1 MQSIRKFI
9 KISVLVLAIIPILM
23 FLGFSAAVSFI
34 DFNRYKPQIEQQVA
48 KLTGR
53 EMQIEGAIEV
63 AVFPFALEVGQTYF
77 KNSAEF
83 TQPYLLSLGKTHIQ
97 FSVWDLLVHKH
108 LSVVS
113 LELIEPSLHLVKTPT
128 GNNWSDLQALL
139 ALWPNTHGTPS
150 RTANLF
156 SNSLSDLINPAL
168 AQSATDAG
176 GFRYVNATQAVSQPV
191 DTGNS
196 VNGLA
201 ASSDLLVWAIESL
214 VVQKGAVTFTD
225 EVKGQTV
232 FFEAINV
239 LALDIQHDA
248 PFKASLD
255 FQHRHS
261 EYPQRYAFNINSHLQ
276 LSEALSRWTFNEW
289 DGLLKITLPAERNIP
304 EVRVSTSGERLSL
317 DVNTQQVE
325 MVNGQFKG
333 LEASIVTRFSGQYGT
348 AAQLNGW
355 VDAKGINFKNWA
367 YHLGID
373 LPKFVDPKA
382 LTHSTGQF
390 DWAWHNQKLSL
401 TNLNLSLDKAR
412 LRGEYAQQFGEAPR
426 IEFALKAA
434 QIDLDAYM
442 AYATPKVVKVNESA
456 NLNAN
461 LTAKIATPAE
471 IDLTRPGQTALAPA
485 QAERSATQIATQDNA
500 SVNAEPELYLPIAV
514 PVSTLRAMDAKGH
527 LQVTRFKVLDIQA
540 ESLQVELTAKDGQM
554 QFAPLDGLVYQ
565 GALQS
570 RFDVDVRGDTPAFK
584 WQGKVS
590 ELAVAPLL
598 ADGWQIKPLSGQLKS
613 HFNLQ
618 TRGSNQVALKHN
630 LNGHLLLTV
639 APGAFYGLQLNALL
653 TGMSPSMQASTGFN
667 ELVLMGDVREGVLD
681 VSKLTLAAEGFSG
694 VGAAKVDLNHAT
706 LSSRLNVRLDKPS
719 AELAPLAGLVVPIAL
734 NGPLNDTQW
743 SANTAGLLKDLS
755 IKAN

>member
-1 MQSIRKFI
+1 MQSIRKVI

-113 LELIEPSLHLVKTPT
+113 LELIEPKLHLIKTPT
-128 GNNWSDLQALL
+128 GNNWGDLQALL
-139 ALWPNTHGTPS
+139 ALLPS
-150 RTANLF
+150 AVPHASDVL
-156 SNSLSDLINPAL
+156 NSAL
-168 AQSATDAG
+168 AQAQTRSQSAEFS
-176 GFRYVNATQAVSQPV
+176 GFMHVNAPQVTSSQEASLTNATANPSAVPS
-191 DTGNS
+191 N
-196 VNGLA
+196 
-201 ASSDLLVWAIESL
+201 LLVWAIESL
-214 VVQKGAVTFTD
+214 VVQKGEVTFTD

-232 FFEAINV
+232 FFETINL
-239 LALDIQHDA
+239 LALDIVQDA

-255 FQHRHS
+255 FEHRHS
-261 EYPQRYAFNINSHLQ
+261 EYPQRYAFNINSDLQ
-276 LSEALSRWTFNEW
+276 ISDQLSRWRFHEW
-289 DGLLKITLPAERNIP
+289 DGLLKITLPAERKLP

-317 DVNTQQVE
+317 DVSTQQVE

-333 LEASIVTRFSGQYGT
+333 LDASIVTRFSGQYGEQ
-348 AAQLNGW
+348 ALLKGW

-382 LTHSTGQF
+382 LTQSTGQF
-390 DWAWHNQKLSL
+390 DWQWHNQKLSL
-401 TNLNLSLDKAR
+401 KNLNLSLDKAR
-412 LRGEYAQQFGEAPR
+412 LSGEYAQQFGEAAQ
-426 IEFALKAA
+426 IEFTLNA
-434 QIDLDAYM
+434 QHIDLDAYM
-442 AYATPKVVKVNESA
+442 AYATPKPIKADALEDLTPSVIPNVVQ
-456 NLNAN
+456 
-461 LTAKIATPAE
+461 
-471 IDLTRPGQTALAPA
+471 IDLTRPGQVDFA
-485 QAERSATQIATQDNA
+485 QTQVQPQAK
-500 SVNAEPELYLPIAV
+500 SEPELYLPIAV
-514 PVSTLRAMDAKGH
+514 PVSTLRAMNAQGQ
-527 LQVTRFKVLDIQA
+527 LQITQFKVLDIQA
-540 ESLQVELTAKDGQM
+540 QSLHVELTAKEGQM

-598 ADGWQIKPLSGQLKS
+598 ADGWQIKPLSGQLQS
-613 HFNLQ
+613 HFNLY

-639 APGAFYGLQLNALL
+639 APGTFYGLELSALL
-653 TGMSPSMQASTGFN
+653 AGKAPSLDANTPFN
-667 ELVLMGDVREGVLD
+667 QLVLMGDVTEGVLD
-681 VSKLTLAAEGFSG
+681 VAKLTLAAEGFEG

-706 LSSRLNVRLDKPS
+706 LNSQLKIRLDHPP
-719 AELAPLAGLVVPIAL
+719 AELASLAGLVLPIGL
-734 NGPLNDTQW
+734 SGHLSDTQW
-743 SANTAGLLKDLS
+743 SANTAGLLIQPVKTP
-755 IKAN
+755 